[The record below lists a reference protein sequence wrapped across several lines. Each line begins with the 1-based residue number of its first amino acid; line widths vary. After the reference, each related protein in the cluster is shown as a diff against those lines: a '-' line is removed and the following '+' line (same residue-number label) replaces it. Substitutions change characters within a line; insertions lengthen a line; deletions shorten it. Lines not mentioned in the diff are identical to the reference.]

1 MHDSKLV
8 LLDNVKY
15 KLIGSKNQ
23 LTKIIV
29 NNGFLKILRGIVIS
43 ILCKLPQE
51 ELLQLQVELQ
61 YQIIETIASAK

>member
-29 NNGFLKILRGIVIS
+29 NNGFLTILRGIVIS